1 MTSMKNKTRH
11 DREAR
16 RKTMNDEGKHGVAGV
31 TDAERIL
38 FGGMTEDSPELSN
51 ITEKG
56 EAEVEGWENS
66 MQDFFSGSYKYNP
79 KLAESTGENSIAR
92 KIMSEVMKTREF
104 SEMRNFTKADSLAS
118 SMAAKALAEA
128 TLENLPEEVKEKAKE
143 KAETDR
149 LIEELLNDIDPT
161 EVDPE
166 SKAKVEELIEKSTE
180 LGQEIEDADL
190 GDVRR
195 AARGA
200 AVKAGEEVAE
210 MNEGLAPFGIG
221 TGEGDASKVSAS
233 ERIELAKR
241 LRNSNKLK
249 EIAELA
255 GRLTRIAMRTRETRV
270 SHGRDEIHDVEQG
283 DDLGR
288 VLPSELLGLAV
299 GGEFET
305 LFLRKFAEKE
315 LLQYKVRGTEEK
327 GRGPIVVEIDESG
340 SMHGSREFFA
350 KGIALALL
358 NIAKAEGRDYALVQ
372 FGSAS
377 EIAVTEFPKGEA
389 NPAELMNVIERFFGG
404 GTDFE
409 APLNKALDI
418 IDRNEFNDADLIFIT
433 DGCANLSESFLS
445 RFNAVKAE
453 KDFEVF
459 GIVIGVGVDTVKTFS
474 DRVADWA
481 SPEAAKEVFEMTVN
495 DKTKKAKKSGK
506 TL

>member
-1 MTSMKNKTRH
+1 
-11 DREAR
+11 
-16 RKTMNDEGKHGVAGV
+16 MNEGTKQGVAGIA
-31 TDAERIL
+31 DAEKIL

-51 ITEKG
+51 LTEKG

-66 MQDFFSGSYKYNP
+66 MQDFFSGAYKFNP
-79 KLAESTGENSIAR
+79 KLAEATGENGVAR

-118 SMAAKALAEA
+118 SMAAKALGEA
-128 TLENLPEEVKEKAKE
+128 TLENLPEEVKEAAKK

-149 LIEELLNDIDPT
+149 LIEELLNDIDPSNPDA
-161 EVDPE
+161 EA
-166 SKAKVEELIEKSTE
+166 KAKVEELIEKSTE
-180 LGQEIEDADL
+180 LGQEIENADL

-195 AARGA
+195 AARA
-200 AVKAGEEVAE
+200 AAAKAGDEVAE
-210 MNEGLAPFGIG
+210 MNEGLSPFGIG
-221 TGEGDASKVSAS
+221 TGEGDSSNVSPA

-241 LRNSNKLK
+241 LRNSHKLK

-327 GRGPIVVEIDESG
+327 GRGPIVVAMDESG
-340 SMHGSREFFA
+340 SMGGSPEFFA

-358 NIAKAEGRDYALVQ
+358 NVAKAEGRDFALIQ
-372 FGSAS
+372 FGSAHQVA
-377 EIAVTEFPKGEA
+377 ETVFPKGES

-404 GTDFE
+404 GTNFE
-409 APLNKALDI
+409 TPLNKALDI

-433 DGCANLSESFLS
+433 DGGAHLSPEFIS

-453 KDFEVF
+453 KDFETF
-459 GIVIGVGVDTVKTFS
+459 SIVIGMGVAENVKGFS

-481 SPEAAKEVFEMTVN
+481 SPETAREVFEMAVEG
-495 DKTKKAKKSGK
+495 KTKKAKKSEK
-506 TL
+506 TS